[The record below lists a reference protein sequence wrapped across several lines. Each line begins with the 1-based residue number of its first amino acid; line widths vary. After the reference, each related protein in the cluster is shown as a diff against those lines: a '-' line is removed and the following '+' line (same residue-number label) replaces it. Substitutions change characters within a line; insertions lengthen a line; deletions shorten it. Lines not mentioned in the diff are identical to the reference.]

1 MKKHFWRI
9 EYSITLFVVFAIILM
24 FIPTKFIATKDAT
37 SISMWNETINK
48 MEYIF
53 SAMNAHSDADILKGL
68 KNAKDDAQREQL
80 MMILVKPYLRITEDN
95 LLQKKSYQPKYLNGK
110 VVKGGDRY
118 YFDKLYL
125 TKNNKVVGLKDIK
138 DEDVFHPVFLM
149 MFDMNGV
156 KGPNVW
162 GKDIFGLNI
171 FIDGNIAPIGSGWS
185 INELKSDC
193 SEYGTGVGCS
203 HYYRIGGE
211 INE

>member
-24 FIPTKFIATKDAT
+24 FIPTKFIAAKEAT
-37 SISMWNETINK
+37 YISMWNETINK

-53 SAMNAHSDADILKGL
+53 SAMNAHSDSDILKGL
-68 KNAKDDAQREQL
+68 KNAKEDAQREQL
-80 MMILVKPYLRITEDN
+80 MLILVKPYLRISESN
-95 LLQKKSYQPKYLNGK
+95 ILQKKSYQPKFMNGK
-110 VVKGGDRY
+110 VVKPSDRY

-125 TKNNKVVGLKDIK
+125 TKNNKVVGFKDIK

-171 FIDGNIAPIGSGWS
+171 FIDGNISPIGSGWS

-193 SEYGTGVGCS
+193 SGEGTGVSCS